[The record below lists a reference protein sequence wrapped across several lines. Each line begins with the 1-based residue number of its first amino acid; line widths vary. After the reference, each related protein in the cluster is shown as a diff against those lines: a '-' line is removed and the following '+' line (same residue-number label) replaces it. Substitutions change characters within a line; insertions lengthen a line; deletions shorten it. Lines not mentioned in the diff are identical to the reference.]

1 MAGFKR
7 QISADDPSSVR
18 GMVLGALATQR
29 ADVYCLCQRCGHAA
43 MVEAGQLT
51 RQLGPAMPVAEVGA
65 RMRCGGCG
73 SKDVATQPGWAAGMT
88 VDDGTAVAQSAGGW
102 RA

>member
-7 QISADDPSSVR
+7 QILTDAPSSAHAIL
-18 GMVLGALATQR
+18 LGSLATQG

-43 MVEAGQLT
+43 MVEASQLA
-51 RQLGPAMPVAEVGA
+51 RQLGPEMPVAEVGA

-73 SKDVATQPGWAAGMT
+73 SKDVATQPGWATSVVAGH
-88 VDDGTAVAQSAGGW
+88 AVPAEQMAAG
-102 RA
+102 